1 MIYYRI
7 VTTAIPIVNLKTVF
21 LDICKQQGDGHDKD
35 SECGKKLTIF
45 PTEGRRERGRGD
57 KDHTSLQIV

>member
-21 LDICKQQGDGHDKD
+21 LDICKYYED
-35 SECGKKLTIF
+35 SEQGKKLTIF
-45 PTEGRRERGRGD
+45 PTEGRRERGGGG
-57 KDHTSLQIV
+57 KDHTILQIV